1 MKGSDRHR
9 KNRSAKQKSR
19 SFLPALVA
27 VSGACGLAANP
38 VNALE
43 LGDVRIES
51 TLGQPLRAS
60 IAYAL
65 NPNEQLFDF
74 CIYLRPG
81 AVDAA
86 IPTVSRARVTITN
99 NTIVLTGNTPI
110 KDPLLSMQVAVDCP
124 YTPNLSRQYTM
135 IVDPVRPD
143 ATTRFAVVSKTN
155 SAGAPTQRTASIEQ
169 QPRAAAAPA
178 RTATNETTF
187 NETPIAAETEY
198 VVQVGDSIS
207 GIASRIENRTIGLW
221 PAISAI
227 VTANP
232 GAFIEGDPNKLM
244 AGSVLIIPELTGIP
258 VAGELPAELRAADA
272 PQQFDAV
279 EPGSFESDVVVA
291 LPDPLQQPVVAA
303 SVEPVAEPTDSTQAF
318 APIEPVAVIEEAVV
332 AAAIGDE
339 IFFEDPI
346 SEEIGNAS
354 SADDPGLRPGDII
367 VSTESSGTG
376 DAAVAPVVNRASS
389 STTSTSGAWS
399 WLIWLGGSGLA
410 IIGGLFLFGR
420 KLREMFGSVAV
431 GAPQESVVPADEEPT
446 QTNPAITDVDF
457 QFDDVVP
464 QDAISLDAD
473 LDIGTGLQDSSEI
486 DVAQDFGFTDSGQ
499 VDNKIDHE
507 FTEEAARE
515 IEEEPT
521 DMISPSHREEESSI
535 LETEISSEDD
545 DYDMSM
551 IVDATKQSIDEF
563 DATAKDLQAVQIGA
577 PTEDE
582 YVVSDN
588 TLNQDVDL
596 QVLEQDY
603 EDEFTA
609 TQALN
614 IEIEKAA
621 AELVNNMEE
630 HESAVSPEALALE
643 PTAEMPARS
652 HDPEITAELTA
663 NIPADIEAV
672 NDDDA
677 IQRDPDITSKLA
689 AAGSD
694 ITVEMQVESG
704 KVDTKKKS

>member
-1 MKGSDRHR
+1 
-9 KNRSAKQKSR
+9 
-19 SFLPALVA
+19 LPALVA
-27 VSGACGLAANP
+27 VSGACGLAATP

-86 IPTVSRARVTITN
+86 IPTISRARVTITN
-99 NTIVLTGNTPI
+99 NTIILTGNTPI

-135 IVDPVRPD
+135 IVDPVLHD
-143 ATTRFAVVSKTN
+143 ATTRFAAVSKTN
-155 SAGAPTQRTASIEQ
+155 SPVAPTQRTASTVQ
-169 QPRAAAAPA
+169 QPRAAAVPA
-178 RTATNETTF
+178 RTPTNETKLD
-187 NETPIAAETEY
+187 ESPIAAETEY
-198 VVQVGDSIS
+198 LVQVGDSIS

-221 PAISAI
+221 PAISVI

-244 AGSVLIIPELTGIP
+244 AGSVLIIPELTGVP
-258 VAGELPAELRAADA
+258 VAGELPAELPVADA
-272 PQQFDAV
+272 PQQFDAA
-279 EPGSFESDVVVA
+279 EPGSFESDVVVD
-291 LPDPLQQPVVAA
+291 LPDPVQQPVVAA
-303 SVEPVAEPTDSTQAF
+303 SVEPVAEPTDSAQEI
-318 APIEPVAVIEEAVV
+318 APIEPVAVIDEAVV
-332 AAAIGDE
+332 GAAIAAAIADE
-339 IFFEDPI
+339 IFVEDPI
-346 SEEIGNAS
+346 SEEIENAS
-354 SADDPGLRPGDII
+354 SAADPGLRPGDII
-367 VSTESSGTG
+367 VSTESSGAG
-376 DAAVAPVVNRASS
+376 NAAVAPVANRASS

-420 KLREMFGSVAV
+420 KLREMFSSVAV
-431 GAPQESVVPADEEPT
+431 GAPQESVALSDEEPT

-473 LDIGTGLQDSSEI
+473 LDVGTGLQDSSEI
-486 DVAQDFGFTDSGQ
+486 DVAQDFGFTASGQ
-499 VDNKIDHE
+499 VENKIDHE
-507 FTEEAARE
+507 LTEEAARE
-515 IEEEPT
+515 IDEEPT

-535 LETEISSEDD
+535 LDTEISSEDD

-563 DATAKDLQAVQIGA
+563 DATAKDLHAVQLGS
-577 PTEDE
+577 PSEDE
-582 YVVSDN
+582 YVVSDD

-630 HESAVSPEALALE
+630 HESALSPEALALE

-652 HDPEITAELTA
+652 HDPEFTAELTA

-677 IQRDPDITSKLA
+677 IQDDPDITSKLA

-694 ITVEMQVESG
+694 ITVEMQIESG

>member
-1 MKGSDRHR
+1 
-9 KNRSAKQKSR
+9 
-19 SFLPALVA
+19 LPALVA
-27 VSGACGLAANP
+27 VSGACGLAATP

-86 IPTVSRARVTITN
+86 IPTISRARVTITN
-99 NTIVLTGNTPI
+99 NTIILTGNTPI

-143 ATTRFAVVSKTN
+143 ATTRFAAVSKTN
-155 SAGAPTQRTASIEQ
+155 SAVAPTQRTASTVQ
-169 QPRAAAAPA
+169 QPRAAAVPA
-178 RTATNETTF
+178 RTPTNETTL
-187 NETPIAAETEY
+187 NESPIAAETEY
-198 VVQVGDSIS
+198 LVQVGDSIS

-244 AGSVLIIPELTGIP
+244 AGSVLTIPELTGVP
-258 VAGELPAELRAADA
+258 VVGELPAELPVADA
-272 PQQFDAV
+272 PQQFEAA
-279 EPGSFESDVVVA
+279 EPGAFESDVVVD
-291 LPDPLQQPVVAA
+291 LPDPVQQPVVAA
-303 SVEPVAEPTDSTQAF
+303 SVEPVAEPTDSARQF
-318 APIEPVAVIEEAVV
+318 APIEPVAVIDEAVV
-332 AAAIGDE
+332 DAAIADE
-339 IFFEDPI
+339 VFIEDPI
-346 SEEIGNAS
+346 SEEIENAS
-354 SADDPGLRPGDII
+354 SAADPGLRPGDII
-367 VSTESSGTG
+367 VSTEASGTG

-420 KLREMFGSVAV
+420 KLREMFGSVAI
-431 GAPQESVVPADEEPT
+431 GAPQESVAPADEEPT

-473 LDIGTGLQDSSEI
+473 LDVGTGLQDSSEI
-486 DVAQDFGFTDSGQ
+486 DVAQDFGFTASGQ
-499 VDNKIDHE
+499 VDNQIDHE

-563 DATAKDLQAVQIGA
+563 DATAKDLQAVQVGA
-577 PTEDE
+577 PSEDE
-582 YVVSDN
+582 YLVSDN

-603 EDEFTA
+603 EEEFTA

-630 HESAVSPEALALE
+630 HESALSPEALALE

-677 IQRDPDITSKLA
+677 IQGDPDITSKLA